1 MKTKLL
7 CVIALL
13 LFAIQISYADSLST
27 KDTLII
33 GTKEAEPFVI
43 KNSDGSLSGMSINLI
58 RDILTDSEIEFK
70 FQQFGSLDKLIQAT
84 RDSSVD
90 LSISAISITPE
101 RELLIDFSQPYFIS
115 SLGIAVLNK
124 NEKTFITQYLDFFS
138 GEFLLVLLGLSIL
151 LVIFG
156 VIFWLFEHKKNPDQF
171 GGSFIKGIGSG
182 FWYSVVTLCTV
193 GYGDKA
199 PKTLGGRIVAT
210 LFMIKSLVI
219 VSSFTA
225 AITTSLTLGSLGSK
239 VDSKSDLYNVNVGTI
254 ISSSSA
260 HYLTENKIKFFGY
273 KSISQALKGLS
284 DGEIDAF
291 VYDRPI
297 ISYNINRGEYKNIS
311 LLSETFSIQ
320 YYGVAMPKGSSLR
333 KK

>member
-124 NEKTFITQYLDFFS
+124 NEKTFITQYLDFF
-138 GEFLLVLLGLSIL
+138 
-151 LVIFG
+151 FG
-156 VIFWLFEHKKNPDQF
+156 
-171 GGSFIKGIGSG
+171 
-182 FWYSVVTLCTV
+182 
-193 GYGDKA
+193 
-199 PKTLGGRIVAT
+199 
-210 LFMIKSLVI
+210 
-219 VSSFTA
+219 
-225 AITTSLTLGSLGSK
+225 
-239 VDSKSDLYNVNVGTI
+239 
-254 ISSSSA
+254 
-260 HYLTENKIKFFGY
+260 
-273 KSISQALKGLS
+273 
-284 DGEIDAF
+284 
-291 VYDRPI
+291 
-297 ISYNINRGEYKNIS
+297 
-311 LLSETFSIQ
+311 
-320 YYGVAMPKGSSLR
+320 
-333 KK
+333 

>member
-1 MKTKLL
+1 
-7 CVIALL
+7 
-13 LFAIQISYADSLST
+13 
-27 KDTLII
+27 
-33 GTKEAEPFVI
+33 
-43 KNSDGSLSGMSINLI
+43 MSINLI

-171 GGSFIKGIGSG
+171 GGSF
-182 FWYSVVTLCTV
+182 Y
-193 GYGDKA
+193 
-199 PKTLGGRIVAT
+199 
-210 LFMIKSLVI
+210 
-219 VSSFTA
+219 
-225 AITTSLTLGSLGSK
+225 
-239 VDSKSDLYNVNVGTI
+239 
-254 ISSSSA
+254 
-260 HYLTENKIKFFGY
+260 
-273 KSISQALKGLS
+273 
-284 DGEIDAF
+284 
-291 VYDRPI
+291 
-297 ISYNINRGEYKNIS
+297 
-311 LLSETFSIQ
+311 
-320 YYGVAMPKGSSLR
+320 
-333 KK
+333 